1 MQPYNYQIQTQ
12 NPFEAAIGGLQLGM
26 NLQEIQAQRQ
36 AKAQAQALQ
45 IQQQEAALQR
55 QQLMQQ
61 EYQRFMSNQN
71 PTFKDYQSF
80 AMLQPDEKKSAQIM
94 SLFDAQ
100 TKQGQ
105 TEVLDFTGKLGAS
118 LTMGNAQLSAEML
131 RSRAESS
138 KNSGKSDD
146 AKLYDSIAQKLEAG
160 EINTGTA
167 LKTLGMV
174 VSQLPGGD
182 KVIEGWNKLSEET
195 RKQEMQ
201 PTAMREAQAKATTAE
216 VGAKFVESKA
226 ISELEQAGWNIKK
239 MQADMDIAKQNARIA
254 AMNAATAREGNTLKK
269 QELQLKVNEAIQ
281 KRDGDIRGKVA
292 EVENAR
298 FNIDNLLNTADR
310 IVGTPL
316 SVIESA
322 TGPISLR
329 LPTLSQDTADFE
341 SLIENLDAQAFLS
354 QIPQM
359 KGTGALSENEG
370 KKLAAAL
377 QSLSLKQSPAQL
389 IGNVKEMQRLM
400 LKARKS
406 LADKYGMPEN
416 VPDTPAAAKST
427 SAADIDALIKKYGD
441 K

>member
-1 MQPYNYQIQTQ
+1 MQPHNYQIQTQ

-55 QQLMQQ
+55 QQELQTRMQAL
-61 EYQRFMSNQN
+61 MSNPN
-71 PTFKDYQSF
+71 PSARDYTNLAMMLPEKESASMRANWDSLSKERQQKDLQAAGQVMAAFQSG
-80 AMLQPDEKKSAQIM
+80 APEIGLQ
-94 SLFDAQ
+94 L
-100 TKQGQ
+100 
-105 TEVLDFTGKLGAS
+105 
-118 LTMGNAQLSAEML
+118 L
-131 RSRAESS
+131 RDRAEAA
-138 KNSGKSDD
+138 KNSGD
-146 AKLYDSIAQKLEAG
+146 AEQAKALETWAKMA
-160 EINTGTA
+160 EINPNAVTKSIG
-167 LKTLGMV
+167 LMV
-174 VSQLPGGD
+174 AQLPGGD
-182 KVIEGWNKLSEET
+182 KIIESLGKIGAET
-195 RKQEMQ
+195 RAQEMQ
-201 PTAMREAQAKATTAE
+201 PTAMREAEAKATTAE
-216 VGAKFVESKA
+216 VGAKFAESKA

-239 MQADMDIAKQNARIA
+239 MQADMEIAKQNARIA

-292 EVENAR
+292 DVENAR

-316 SVIESA
+316 SVVESA
-322 TGPISLR
+322 TGPISSR
-329 LPTLSQDTADFE
+329 MPTLSQDTADFE

-377 QSLSLKQSPAQL
+377 QSLSLRQSPEQL

-400 LKARKS
+400 LKARKN

-416 VPDTPAAAKST
+416 VPDTPAATKST
-427 SAADIDALIKKYGD
+427 TPADIDALLKKYGV